1 MRKVLF
7 TVAAAASALAF
18 AAPASAQNYPGQYYS
33 GQQAPYGNAYGYN
46 NYGHVRS
53 LQAHI
58 DQVQRH
64 IDRLDQRNILSERE
78 AGRLRNESRD
88 IERQLRY
95 VARNGLNPYEANSI
109 QRRISRLEQRVA
121 YEARDG
127 NRWGYNDRRD
137 RWSDRDNW
145 SDRDRDGRNDR
156 YDDDRGYRHD

>member
-1 MRKVLF
+1 MRKILF

-18 AAPASAQNYPGQYYS
+18 AAPASAQNYPGQYYP

-58 DQVQRH
+58 DQVQRQ
-64 IDRLDQRNILSERE
+64 ISRLDQRNILSERE
-78 AGRLRNESRD
+78 AYRLRNESRD

-95 VARNGLNPYEANSI
+95 MARNGLNPNEANSI
-109 QRRISRLEQRVA
+109 NYRINRLEQRVA

-127 NRWGYNDRRD
+127 NRWGRNDR
-137 RWSDRDNW
+137 RDNW

-156 YDDDRGYRHD
+156 WEDDGGYRHD

>member
-18 AAPASAQNYPGQYYS
+18 AAPASAQYYPGQPYP

-46 NYGHVRS
+46 NYGQVRS
-53 LQAHI
+53 LQAHL

-95 VARNGLNPYEANSI
+95 VARNGLNPYEANSV

-156 YDDDRGYRHD
+156 WEDDRGSDHD